1 MYMTNNTHT
10 HTPNCRPNSA
20 PSRTFGPLPSPCG
33 RYWHSRVSSPMSI
46 CRMRMSLRT
55 LDTFTRTTKCMWVA
69 PESSPP
75 HKTFLIHTYTQ
86 FPFSYLKELLPMPVN
101 CPREIYDLM
110 CECWQRN
117 ESSRPNFREIHLFL
131 QRKNLGF
138 KPSTQT
144 LMY

>member
-1 MYMTNNTHT
+1 MKNNTHT

-75 HKTFLIHTYTQ
+75 PQDILDSHSHTFPILLFKGTAADAR
-86 FPFSYLKELLPMPVN
+86 ELSTGDIWSDVRVLAAERVESPQLPGN
-101 CPREIYDLM
+101 TSLSTA
-110 CECWQRN
+110 Q
-117 ESSRPNFREIHLFL
+117 ESRL
-131 QRKNLGF
+131 
-138 KPSTQT
+138 
-144 LMY
+144 